1 MSDKSYILSIDA
13 LTRAVKVEKTVPH
26 AFFLGAGASI
36 TSGVKSAYECI
47 WDWKREIYLS
57 HNPEVK
63 HLMGDLASDK
73 VKNMIQSWLDNRGG
87 FPVKDSDEEYSFYI
101 EKTFPISDSRR
112 QYFQNIV
119 EHKTPYLGY
128 NLLSLLAEENI
139 VKAIWTTNFDG
150 LITKAAANFKITPID
165 IGLDNT
171 DRINRPLKA
180 NETLVVALHG
190 DYRYDALK
198 NTQEEL
204 QTQEDDLIGH
214 FKTFLKNNH
223 LIINGYSGRDKSIME
238 ALKEAY
244 SKDGSG
250 RLYWCGYGNELSP
263 EVENLIKYIRS
274 QSREA
279 FYVPTEGF
287 DDLISKLS
295 RHCLESDKLERAIEL
310 ISDKK
315 SENNFTPFNLQIDH
329 VNQVIKSNLFPVE
342 LPKEVFQFESNEIKG
357 EGVWKKLRIK
367 IENEKV
373 AAVPFRGN
381 IYAISDI
388 KVINAV
394 FKGTLVGDI
403 QRTPVSDSDLKRE
416 DSHFINLFKTAL
428 VKGIAEKFSLETN
441 GKSKLWETIAYE
453 SKSVSSQSYPIHR
466 ACILS
471 IKKISRS
478 FYLAITPSI
487 HIVSDQEVPDNVDK
501 EIKRLILDKQWNKV
515 FNEDVGYWRDK
526 FFGKEKSVSVG
537 YPNDSSENIYFRLK
551 STPLFTKVMD
561 ASKTY
566 GQTLQG
572 NQSFYKQEGINFKEP
587 SVVFSSA
594 DGSKRVVDTHPI
606 RGILNN
612 QPYDYSLTQK
622 TLNKEITLGIICPE
636 KYNEGLKTF
645 LEKQNSQIK
654 ATTNKDYLFDFIG
667 FESTYGIKLSIPNT
681 NEAFWGTNAFDPS
694 IFTNVK
700 EGSLALAKE
709 ITAQVDKFLLGNPPN
724 ILVILIPAAW
734 NNFCG
739 YSIDNEKFDLH
750 DYIKA
755 YAAQRSIATQLIR
768 EKTLKDFSLS
778 CQIHWW
784 LSLSFYAKSLRTP
797 WILDNVDENT
807 AFAGIGYS
815 IDPTKKEAKVLLG
828 CSHIFNSKGEG
839 LKYKLSKVENPVFIQ
854 RNPHLS
860 REDAIK
866 FGCTIR
872 QLFWE
877 SMGKM
882 PERVVIHKRT
892 FFTRDEKQ
900 GIIEGLGNIENVDLI
915 EINFERDIK
924 YVASQIKNGKPNIDG
939 FPLNRGTCVQVDGS
953 SILLWTHGAVAH
965 AHNEYYKYY
974 KGGRR
979 IPAPLRIKK
988 HHGNSDV
995 GTIANE
1001 ILGLTKMNWNTFDMY
1016 AQLPTTIQSSS
1027 EIARI
1032 GSLLERYDKTFDY
1045 RLFI

>member
-1 MSDKSYILSIDA
+1 MNEKPYILSVDA

-57 HNPEVK
+57 HNSEVK
-63 HLMGDLASDK
+63 HLMDDLSSDK
-73 VKNMIQSWLDNRGG
+73 VRNTIQSWLDNRGG
-87 FPVKDSDEEYSFYI
+87 FPSRDSDEEYSYYI

-139 VKAIWTTNFDG
+139 VKAVWTTNFDG
-150 LITKAAANFKITPID
+150 LVSKAAANFKITPIE

-171 DRINRPLKA
+171 ERINRPLKPS
-180 NETLVVALHG
+180 ETLVIALHG

-198 NTQEEL
+198 NTEKEL
-204 QTQEDDLIGH
+204 QNQEQDLINH

-223 LIINGYSGRDKSIME
+223 IIINGYSGRDKSIMD
-238 ALKEAY
+238 ALKNAY
-244 SKDGSG
+244 SETGAG
-250 RLYWCGYGNELSP
+250 RLYWCGYGNDISP
-263 EVENLIKYIRS
+263 EVEELIEFIRD

-287 DDLISKLS
+287 DDLLSKLS
-295 RHCLESDKLERAIEL
+295 RHCLESEKLEKAVEL
-310 ISDKK
+310 IKDKK
-315 SENNFTPFNLQIDH
+315 SEGSFTPFNLQIDH
-329 VNQVIKSNLFPVE
+329 TNQVIKSNLFPIE
-342 LPKEVFQFESNEIKG
+342 LPREVFQFESSEIKG
-357 EGVWKKLRIK
+357 AGIWKKLREK
-367 IENEKV
+367 IDNKQV
-373 AAVPFRGN
+373 AAIPFKGN
-381 IYAISDI
+381 VYAISDV
-388 KVINAV
+388 KEINSV
-394 FKGTLVGDI
+394 FNDSLVGDI

-416 DSHFINLFKTAL
+416 DSHFINLFNTAL
-428 VKGIAEKFSLETN
+428 VRGIAEKYSLLTN
-441 GKSKLWETIAYE
+441 GKSKLWESSAYE
-453 SKSVSSQSYPIHR
+453 TKSISGSSYPVHK

-471 IKKISRS
+471 IKRIGGS

-487 HIVSDQEVPDNVDK
+487 QIVSDQEIPDNVDK

-515 FNEDVGYWRDK
+515 FNSDVGYWRDK
-526 FFGKEKSVSVG
+526 LFGKDKSVSVN
-537 YPNDSSENIYFRLK
+537 YPNNSSENIFFRLR

-566 GQTLQG
+566 GQSLQG
-572 NQSFYKQEGINFKEP
+572 NQSFYKQEGITYKEP
-587 SVVFSSA
+587 RVVFSSV
-594 DGSKRVVDTHPI
+594 DGSKRIVDTHPI
-606 RGILNN
+606 RGILYN

-622 TLNKEITLGIICPE
+622 TLNKEITLGVICPE
-636 KYNEGLKTF
+636 NHSQALKTF
-645 LEKQNSQIK
+645 LERQNSQIK
-654 ATTNKDYLFDFIG
+654 ATTNKDYLFDFAG
-667 FESTYGIKLSIPNT
+667 FESTYGIKLSIPNP
-681 NEAFWGTNAFDPS
+681 NEPIWGSNSFDPS
-694 IFTNVK
+694 AFKNVK

-709 ITAQVDKFLLGNPPN
+709 ITAQIDKFLLGNPPN
-724 ILVILIPAAW
+724 ILVILIPTSW
-734 NNFCG
+734 DNFCG
-739 YSIDNEKFDLH
+739 YSIENEKFDLH

-768 EKTLKDFSLS
+768 EKTLNDSSLS

-815 IDPTKKEAKVLLG
+815 IDPTKKEGKVLLG

-839 LKYKLSKVENPVFIQ
+839 LKYKLSKVENPVIIQ
-854 RNPHLS
+854 KNPHLS

-866 FGCTIR
+866 FGSTIR

-882 PERVVIHKRT
+882 PERVVVHKRT
-892 FFTRDEKQ
+892 FFTKEERQ
-900 GIIEGLGNIENVDLI
+900 GIVEGLGDIDNVDLI

-924 YVASQIKNGKPNIDG
+924 YVASKIKDGKPHIDG
-939 FPLNRGTCVQVDGS
+939 FPLNRGTCVQIDAS

-965 AHNEYYKYY
+965 AHNQYYKYY

-1001 ILGLTKMNWNTFDMY
+1001 ILGLTKMHWNTFDMY
-1016 AQLPTTIQSSS
+1016 TQLPATIHSSS